1 MKTVQIA
8 LARTCNRICWDARG
22 KSCRC
27 VCGGRN
33 HGALRHGGLQNNSAG
48 DNGPD
53 NGQTPD
59 GEDQRERAYQMAV
72 TFDQP

>member
-8 LARTCNRICWDARG
+8 LARTCNQICWHARG

-33 HGALRHGGLQNNSAG
+33 HGAMRRGAAG
-48 DNGPD
+48 DNDTD

-59 GEDQRERAYQMAV
+59 GEDPEEREYQLAV
-72 TFDQP
+72 TFDKP